1 MFYDTG
7 CYGRVILGRLPAGVQ
22 RDLAALPAEWLEFDP
37 DEGAI
42 VVRHVQPTSAPSL
55 PTVAGELVA
64 ILAGVPAAH
73 HAAIHG
79 GDLFVHT
86 EQTAQLV
93 RLRVEPGGPVHI
105 RWAHADYR
113 KARRQTYV
121 PGAEALVDPRIQR
134 LNGEVRFTATDAAAA
149 ARDIEAAADGY
160 EGLYPAGECR
170 ARATAARSVEVTIE
184 DANLDVEMLVAQ
196 LQRHATP
203 GSLRGSVEVSSFAGE
218 APERYAR
225 LVFDDGQT
233 FIQRPVLW
241 DSET

>member
-7 CYGRVILGRLPAGVQ
+7 CYGRVTLGRLPADVQ
-22 RDLAALPAEWLEFDP
+22 RSLAALPAEWLEFDP

-42 VVRHVQPTSAPSL
+42 VVRHVQPTAAPSL

-64 ILAGVPAAH
+64 ILAGVPAAL
-73 HAAIHG
+73 HAAIQG

-113 KARRQTYV
+113 KARRQSYV
-121 PGAEALVDPRIQR
+121 PGAEPLVDPRIQR
-134 LNGEVRFTATDAAAA
+134 LNGEVHFTATEAAAA
-149 ARDIEAAADGY
+149 VREIEIAADGY

-170 ARATAARSVEVTIE
+170 ARAAAARSVEVVLK
-184 DANLDVEMLVAQ
+184 DANLDVELLVAQ
-196 LQRHATP
+196 LLRLAVP
-203 GSLRGSVEVSSFAGE
+203 GSLRGNIEVSSFAGE

-225 LVFDDGQT
+225 FIFEEGQT
-233 FIQRPVLW
+233 YIQRPVLW

>member
-7 CYGRVILGRLPAGVQ
+7 CYGRVTLGPLPADVQ
-22 RDLAALPAEWLEFDP
+22 RRLAALPGEWLEFDP

-42 VVRHVQPTSAPSL
+42 VVRHVQPTSSPSL
-55 PTVAGELVA
+55 PTIAGELVA

-86 EQTAQLV
+86 ERTVQLV
-93 RLRVEPGGPVHI
+93 RLRVERGGAVHI
-105 RWAHADYR
+105 RWAHPDYQ
-113 KARRQTYV
+113 KARRQSYV

-134 LNGEVRFTATDAAAA
+134 LNGAVRFTADDAAAA
-149 ARDIEAAADGY
+149 ARDIEATADGY
-160 EGLYPAGECR
+160 EGLYPEGECR
-170 ARATAARSVEVTIE
+170 VRAGDRRSVEVE
-184 DANLDVEMLVAQ
+184 LKNVNLDVALLVAQ
-196 LQRHATP
+196 LLRLAAK
-203 GSLRGSVEVSSFAGE
+203 GSLQGSVEVSSFAGE

-225 LVFDDGQT
+225 FVFEDGHT